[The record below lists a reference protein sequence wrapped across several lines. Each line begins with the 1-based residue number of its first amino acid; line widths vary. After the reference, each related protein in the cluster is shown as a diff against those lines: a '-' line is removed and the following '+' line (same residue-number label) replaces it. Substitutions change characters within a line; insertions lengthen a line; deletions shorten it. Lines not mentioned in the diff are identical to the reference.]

1 MKRAF
6 LMGAAG
12 ALVSAAVLA
21 GGFWAGRPLP
31 ASAADMTMPAAN
43 ESTPSVDQ
51 LASGQALTR
60 KDVENIIRDYLLA
73 NPELLLEVQKALDE
87 KQKEEQ
93 KLAQQGVIADNH
105 DKIFRSADDGI
116 VGNPNGKY
124 TIVEFFDYNCGFCR
138 RAIEDMRAITAAN
151 PDLRFVLKEF
161 PILGPDS
168 QKASVVSMAFHKMM
182 PEKYAEFHNQLLGG
196 HGRAGEDAAIKIAVS
211 LGADEAK
218 LREEMKDPSITKIFD
233 ETYDLANKLTIT
245 GTPSY
250 VIGDEVVFGAQGLDV
265 LNEKLAAAKAAC
277 SSAAC

>member
-1 MKRAF
+1 MSRAI
-6 LMGAAG
+6 LLGATG
-12 ALVSAAVLA
+12 AIVSIAMLA
-21 GGFWAGRPLP
+21 GGFLAGRPAAAVADDNPP
-31 ASAADMTMPAAN
+31 AMQQVATADTLN
-43 ESTPSVDQ
+43 
-51 LASGQALTR
+51 R

-93 KLAQQGVIADNH
+93 RLAQLGVIKDNK
-105 DKIFRSADDGI
+105 DKIFNSANDGI
-116 VGNPNGKY
+116 VGNPNGKV
-124 TIVEFFDYNCGFCR
+124 TIVEFFDYNCGFCK
-138 RAIEDMRAITAAN
+138 RAIEDMQAITAQD

-182 PEKYAEFHNQLLGG
+182 PEKYGEFHNQLLGG
-196 HGRAGEDAAIKIAVS
+196 HGRAGEETAIKIAVS

-218 LREEMKDPSITKIFD
+218 LREQMKDPSITKIFD
-233 ETYDLANKLTIT
+233 ETYDLANKLAIT

-250 VIGDEVVFGAQGLDV
+250 VVGDEVVFGAQGLDV

-277 SSAAC
+277 ATAAC